1 METNTPTTLLTDRTY
16 NRLRLV
22 AQILLPGLSALYFG
36 LAEIWHF
43 PYQAQVSGTIAVLG
57 VFVGVLLTF
66 ARAMHEASGAQYD
79 GVLSLEPD
87 PGGEGSNLK
96 LLSIDWDALESKKAI
111 NFKVRRPTVPP
122 VQGVAE

>member
-1 METNTPTTLLTDRTY
+1 METNTPTTLLSDVTY

-22 AQILLPGLSALYFG
+22 ATILLPGLSALYFG

-43 PYQAQVSGTIAVLG
+43 PYQAQVSGTIAVVN

-66 ARAMHEASGAQYD
+66 AKAMYEASGAKYD

-87 PGGEGSNLK
+87 PEGGSNLK
-96 LLSIDWDALESKKAI
+96 LQSVSYDSLETKNEI
-111 NFKVRRPTVPP
+111 LFKVRRPVPP
-122 VQGVAE
+122 PGVAE